1 MEFMKTKKPS
11 FLIRRKTKN
20 GNEEKPLMKKIEQ
33 TDGEQA
39 SEYSSQQSGVPDLI
53 ALDVEAHNKRVLHTL
68 RKILSD
74 QSTPEDFDP
83 AVEEL
88 KTLSKLKNN
97 YSQDWLCEYLQEIDQ
112 FVENH
117 FPTLPAEGPRGS
129 QLEQIQDF
137 LKRTQSMIYDEV
149 LRLTPA
155 LKDAGLLDHLKDSYS
170 RHIFTNLDLLLN
182 RDLSVKEIFCLLLWG
197 KDVFFSSDSQH
208 FFRVHDP
215 LLLTGWF
222 QKATE
227 NLLPNLQNDIH
238 TTLQNI
244 LDYDEQHRH
253 NGDSM
258 VEETFISVHLDVT
271 QCLNAVIQSS
281 KEFSHTLMCTAQTL
295 CLKEL
300 HRFVQEYVHVAKER
314 LEKEQHLK
322 KNSVH
327 LLRLISTCRQLRFF
341 APQLHNPDIKNSD
354 DFSNIICMLEEM
366 EDHIL
371 SIVQKM
377 MKHVA
382 QAFLR
387 HYFKEE
393 GEQIQG
399 LTDAIQKQCASLP
412 QTDVGK
418 EIQEIFVNVSD
429 DCVSRVY
436 LDCLMKSKFRRLEKR
451 WGNVGQRMRE
461 YALNFHN
468 TFTELNGSDDQ
479 KNHLL
484 QRLSEVLLHRDVEAL
499 KITCCALFRDFPQE
513 SEQYVP
519 GLLRWKGVLSERQVR
534 EVLDV
539 SRDIGLDLKTRRV
552 TCQPLKG
559 LFCFL

>member
-1 MEFMKTKKPS
+1 MEFAHTRKKS
-11 FLIRRKTKN
+11 FLFRRKTKN
-20 GNEEKPLMKKIEQ
+20 GKEKIEL
-33 TDGEQA
+33 TDVNLSPGEHA
-39 SEYSSQQSGVPDLI
+39 SECNPQQSGAPDLI
-53 ALDVEAHNKRVLHTL
+53 ALDVEAHNNRVLHTL

-74 QSTPEDFDP
+74 ESTPEDFDA
-83 AVEEL
+83 AVEVL
-88 KTLSKLKNN
+88 KTLSKLNN
-97 YSQDWLCEYLQEIDQ
+97 NFSQDWICKYLQEIDQ

-117 FPTLPAEGPRGS
+117 FPTLPAEGPQGS
-129 QLEQIQDF
+129 QLEQLKDF
-137 LKRTQSMIYDEV
+137 LKRTKSKIYDEV

-170 RHIFTNLDLLLN
+170 RQIFTNLDLLLN

-197 KDVFFSSDSQH
+197 KDVFFSSDSQD

-227 NLLPNLQNDIH
+227 KLLQNLQNYIR

-253 NGDSM
+253 NGESM
-258 VEETFISVHLDVT
+258 DEETFIRVHLDVT
-271 QCLNAVIQSS
+271 KCLNDVIQSFQ
-281 KEFSHTLMCTAQTL
+281 EFSHTLMCAAQTL
-295 CLKEL
+295 CLQEL
-300 HRFVQEYVHVAKER
+300 HHFVQVYVQAEKKH
-314 LEKEQHLK
+314 LEKQQPLE

-327 LLRLISTCRQLRFF
+327 LFRLISTCRQLRFF
-341 APQLHNPDIKNSD
+341 APQLNNPDINNNN
-354 DFSNIICMLEEM
+354 DFSNIIDILKEM
-366 EDHIL
+366 EDHVL

-377 MKHVA
+377 MKHIA
-382 QAFLR
+382 EDLLKK
-387 HYFKEE
+387 YFKEG
-393 GEQIQG
+393 GEQIKA
-399 LTDAIQKQCASLP
+399 LTEAIQQRCASLP
-412 QTDVGK
+412 QTDVAK
-418 EIQEIFVNVSD
+418 EIQEIFVNVSY
-429 DCVSRVY
+429 DCVSHVY
-436 LDCLMKSKFRRLEKR
+436 LDCLMKSRFSQLEMR
-451 WGNVGQRMRE
+451 WGNAGERISKDI
-461 YALNFHN
+461 LSLHN
-468 TFTELNGSDDQ
+468 TFTKLNVSADQ

-484 QRLSEVLLHRDVEAL
+484 QRLSEVLFYSDIDAL

-539 SRDIGLDLKTRRV
+539 SREFTLDLKPRHV

>member
-1 MEFMKTKKPS
+1 MYIFYLP
-11 FLIRRKTKN
+11 FLCHAHFYLSVN
-20 GNEEKPLMKKIEQ
+20 LSS
-33 TDGEQA
+33 GEQA
-39 SEYSSQQSGVPDLI
+39 SECSSQQSGVPDLI

-74 QSTPEDFDP
+74 ESTPEDFDA
-83 AVEEL
+83 AVEVL
-88 KTLSKLKNN
+88 KTLSKLNN
-97 YSQDWLCEYLQEIDQ
+97 NFSQGWICKYFQEIDQ

-117 FPTLPAEGPRGS
+117 FPMLPAEGPQGS
-129 QLEQIQDF
+129 QLEKLKDF
-137 LKRTQSMIYDEV
+137 QKRTHSKIYDEV

-170 RHIFTNLDLLLN
+170 RQIFTNLDLLLN
-182 RDLSVKEIFCLLLWG
+182 RDLSENEIFCLLLWG
-197 KDVFFSSDSQH
+197 KDVFFSSDSQY

-227 NLLPNLQNDIH
+227 KLLPNLQNYIR

-253 NGDSM
+253 NGESM
-258 VEETFISVHLDVT
+258 DEETFIRVHLDVT
-271 QCLNAVIQSS
+271 KCLNYVIQSFQ
-281 KEFSHTLMCTAQTL
+281 EFSHTLMCAVQTL
-295 CLKEL
+295 CLQEL
-300 HRFVQEYVHVAKER
+300 HHFVQVYVQAEKKR
-314 LEKEQHLK
+314 LEKQQPLK

-327 LLRLISTCRQLRFF
+327 LFRLISTCRQLRFL
-341 APQLHNPDIKNSD
+341 APQLNNPDINNND
-354 DFSNIICMLEEM
+354 DFSNIIHMLEEM
-366 EDHIL
+366 EDHVL

-377 MKHVA
+377 IKHAA

-387 HYFKEE
+387 HYFKKG

-399 LTDAIQKQCASLP
+399 LIEAIQKQCASLP

-418 EIQEIFVNVSD
+418 EIQQIFVNVSY
-429 DCVSRVY
+429 DCVSRMY
-436 LDCLMKSKFRRLEKR
+436 LDCLIKSKFSRLKRR
-451 WGNVGQRMRE
+451 WGNVGERISE
-461 YALNFHN
+461 DILSLHN
-468 TFTELNGSDDQ
+468 KFTELNVSADQ
-479 KNHLL
+479 QNHLL
-484 QRLSEVLLHRDVEAL
+484 QRLSEVLLHGDVDAL
-499 KITCCALFRDFPQE
+499 KITCCAFFRDFPQE

-519 GLLRWKGVLSERQVR
+519 GLLRWKGVFSERQVR

-539 SRDIGLDLKTRRV
+539 SREFSLDLKPRLV

-559 LFCFL
+559 LFCCL